1 MKRSRLHAAETLEE
15 RVRSFWWNVLAVA
28 YKETMLLR
36 RNPLMIGAVVAQP
49 VIFLLLFGFVLSSKP
64 ANVPWGVLDQSHSSL
79 SRRLTAEVQASG
91 YFLPRRAVTSYEE
104 GVAALRTG
112 EILALLVMPEDF
124 AREAGRGAPEVQI
137 LLDGADPI
145 SAARVGGYM
154 RAIAAAVETS
164 PAMTMMANPATS
176 RGSARPVEM
185 RQRFWFN
192 PTLADKD
199 FLLVSLAGMLLT
211 NFCLSIASMGLV
223 AEREEG
229 TYEQTLALPVS
240 VVEIVLGKLLP
251 DVAICYLI
259 LALSILGPGLG
270 FGIWPHGSIPAL
282 AVLTLPFVLATLG
295 LGVFISTIARTVA
308 QGVFISVFAIMPS
321 FVLSGVMM
329 PYQLM
334 PVGPRWIGA
343 LAPLRWYQIGLR
355 RIYARGGGFGDVLV
369 PMLAVTLAF
378 AALLALI
385 RIRTKPRLE

>member
-1 MKRSRLHAAETLEE
+1 MNE
-15 RVRSFWWNVLAVA
+15 RVLSFCRNILAIA
-28 YKETMLLR
+28 YKESILLR
-36 RNPLMIGAVVAQP
+36 RSPLLIGAVVAQP

-64 ANVPWGVLDQSHSSL
+64 VNVPWAVLDQSHSAL
-79 SRRLTAEVQASG
+79 SRRIVAEIQASG
-91 YFLPRRAVTSYEE
+91 YFLPSSTISSYDE
-104 GVAALRTG
+104 GIRALRTG
-112 EILALLVMPEDF
+112 DILALLVVPVELSRDA
-124 AREAGRGAPEVQI
+124 ARGTADVQI

-164 PAMTMMANPATS
+164 DAVAADATAPGPA
-176 RGSARPVEM
+176 VEL

-192 PTLADKD
+192 PTLADRD
-199 FLLVSLAGMLLT
+199 FLLISLAGMLLT

-229 TYEQTLALPVS
+229 TYEQTLALPVT
-240 VVEIVLGKLLP
+240 VVELVLGKLLP
-251 DVAICYLI
+251 NVVLCYVL
-259 LALSILGPGLG
+259 LALSIVGPGLA
-270 FGIWPHGSIPAL
+270 FGIWPTGSIPAL
-282 AVLTLPFVLATLG
+282 IILTLPFVLATLG

-334 PVGPRWIGA
+334 PDGPRWFGA

-355 RIYARGGGFGDVLV
+355 RIHGRGGGLDDVMI
-369 PMLAVTLAF
+369 PMLALAISF
-378 AALLALI
+378 AVFLALVRM
-385 RIRTKPRLE
+385 RIRPRLE